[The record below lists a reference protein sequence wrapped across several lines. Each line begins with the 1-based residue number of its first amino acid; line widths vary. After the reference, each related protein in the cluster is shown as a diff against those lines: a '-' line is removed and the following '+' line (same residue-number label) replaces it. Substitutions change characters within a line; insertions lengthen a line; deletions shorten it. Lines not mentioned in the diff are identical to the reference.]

1 METLPPKNVSNSD
14 YTLLVTRQQNC
25 TRLILVLNSLID
37 MLNIRM
43 YASLCFKR
51 MHAHVSSLLRTHL
64 STITPS
70 FHRSTRHQN
79 SFLSQDHAPVILWTS
94 RDPIHADAMFALLAL
109 LSDGKV
115 RFRTVVRT
123 GPDRTPNWGLG
134 SGVCQNRTG
143 GSVRGSGISRTQT
156 IDINRLVNR
165 TKNTGTKNL

>member
-25 TRLILVLNSLID
+25 TRLILVLDSLID

-43 YASLCFKR
+43 CASLCFKR

-115 RFRTVVRT
+115 RFRTVVRSGPWTERQIGVWVRVFART
-123 GPDRTPNWGLG
+123 GPAVPF
-134 SGVCQNRTG
+134 GVRE
-143 GSVRGSGISRTQT
+143 SPEPKPLIST
-156 IDINRLVNR
+156 D
-165 TKNTGTKNL
+165 